1 MEKRLIK
8 VSEMIAILYDQFS
21 KVRDVRTGKNTQ
33 YEMSDAIMGAFAIF
47 HMQSPSFL
55 DGQKQLKEKLN
66 QSNAETLYRIKKIP
80 TDTHIRNLLDP
91 LEPKEII
98 GSFKEIID
106 RLAAYGYLD
115 EMRGH
120 DGKLLIAVDGS
131 QYHESHKISCA
142 KCNTRV
148 KDDEVD
154 YYHVILAP
162 AIVKP
167 DQKQIFP
174 IEPEF
179 LEPQDGHDKQ
189 DSELAA
195 FYRWLSAYG
204 KRYAGYGAILLGD
217 DLYCNEPA
225 CRKMLK
231 AGFHFILT
239 CKPTSHEFM
248 AGTRQFLENIPNQE
262 LVRSVSKRIWTG
274 RRGIIHQ
281 FRYINGLPLKMDK
294 NPLTVNWCEYTE
306 TDEKSGECLY
316 RNEFATDYEI
326 TDENVESI
334 ALAGRGRWNI
344 ENSGFNVLKNRGYHF
359 EHNFGHGDQNLSA
372 VLAVLN
378 LLSYLVHNACK
389 LTDDVYAFIRNK
401 SDTNLQYFERVRVLT
416 EVFIFEDWDK
426 LFELLKYRIEHGRI
440 PISEFLK

>member
-8 VSEMIAILYDQFS
+8 VSEMIHILYNQFA

-55 DGQKQLKEKLN
+55 NGQKQLQEKLE
-66 QSNAETLYRIKKIP
+66 QSNAETLYEIRQIP

-91 LEPKEII
+91 LDPKEIM
-98 GSFKEIID
+98 GCFKEIID
-106 RLAAYGYLD
+106 RLATNGYLD
-115 EMRGH
+115 EMRGY
-120 DGKLLIAVDGS
+120 DEKLLIAVDGS

-148 KDDEVD
+148 KDDKID

-162 AIVKP
+162 AIVQAN
-167 DQKQIFP
+167 QKEILP

-195 FYRWLSAYG
+195 FYRWLTSYG
-204 KRYAGYGAILLGD
+204 KRYARYGAILLGD

-274 RRGIIHQ
+274 RRGVIHQ
-281 FRYINGLPLKMDK
+281 FRYINDLPLKMDK

-316 RNEFATDYEI
+316 RNEFATDYRI
-326 TDENVESI
+326 TDNNVESI
-334 ALAGRGRWNI
+334 ALSGRNRWDI
-344 ENSGFNVLKNRGYHF
+344 ENSGFNVLKKQGFHF
-359 EHNFGHGDQNLSA
+359 EHNFGHGEQNLSA
-372 VLAVLN
+372 VLATLN
-378 LLSYLVHNACK
+378 LLSFLVHNTCK
-389 LTDDVYAFIRNK
+389 LTDVVYAYIRNK
-401 SDTNLQYFERVRVLT
+401 SNTNSQYFERVRVLT
-416 EVFIFEDWDK
+416 EVFVFEDWDK
-426 LFELLKYRIEHGRI
+426 LFELLKYRLEHGRI
-440 PISEFLK
+440 SISEFLK